1 MSANSANQIA
11 ANPIL
16 VEATRG
22 GMVES
27 FHRGRY
33 VVMKADGT
41 VVAEGGDID
50 ALMYPRSAIKPL
62 LAIPLVESGAAD
74 AFGLEDKHIALA
86 CSSHNGEE
94 EHAKTVAAWLE
105 KIGLSVDTLAC
116 APHYSLSLNAAIKQA
131 SDHVKLSKA
140 HNNCSGKHCGFLTT
154 AQHLGDDPEGYI
166 EEAHPVQQRLIR
178 ILEEMGDCDLSST
191 PRGIDGCGIPVIGM
205 RLRDLGLAMAR
216 MADPSGLAPKRIE
229 AIKRIRKGCAAAP
242 FMVAGTGRFC
252 TGIMEVCG
260 EDALVKVGAEGVYCA
275 AFPKQGL
282 GVALKIDDGTQRGA
296 EVAMG
301 AILRQHGVIDD
312 ARAETLKQYLTPVL
326 TNWAGKYAGDL
337 RPAF

>member
-1 MSANSANQIA
+1 MTEI

-22 GMVES
+22 TMVES

-41 VVAEGGDID
+41 VIEQGGDID

-62 LAIPLVESGAAD
+62 LAIALVESGAAA
-74 AFGLEDKHIALA
+74 AFDLEDQHIALA

-94 EHAKTVAAWLE
+94 RHAHTVAAWLD
-105 KIGLSVDTLAC
+105 KLGLSVDTLEC
-116 APHYSLSLNAAIKQA
+116 APHYSLRLASAIEQA
-131 SDHVKLSKA
+131 VDHVQLTRA
-140 HNNCSGKHCGFLTT
+140 HNNCSGKHSGFLTT
-154 AQHLGDDPEGYI
+154 VMHLGEDPTGYI
-166 EEAHPVQQRLIR
+166 NEAHPVQQRLIR
-178 ILEEMGDCDLSST
+178 ILEEMGDCDLSSA

-216 MADPSGLAPKRIE
+216 MADTSGLAPARAQ
-229 AIKRIRKGCAAAP
+229 AIARIRKGCAADP

-252 TGIMEVCG
+252 TKVMEVCG
-260 EDALVKVGAEGVYCA
+260 TDALVKVGAEGVYCA
-275 AFPKQGL
+275 AFPQQGL
-282 GVALKIDDGTQRGA
+282 GVALKIDDGAQRGA

-301 AILRQHGVIDD
+301 ALLRRHGVIDD
-312 ARAETLKQYLTPVL
+312 ARAETLKDYLTPVL
-326 TNWAGKYAGDL
+326 TNWAGKYAGDM

>member
-1 MSANSANQIA
+1 MSANAANQIA

-33 VVMKADGT
+33 VVMRADGT

-62 LAIPLVESGAAD
+62 LAIPLLESGAAD

-131 SDHVKLSKA
+131 SDHVTLSKA

-229 AIKRIRKGCAAAP
+229 AIKRIRKGCASAP

-312 ARAETLKQYLTPVL
+312 ARAETLKKYLTPVL

>member
-1 MSANSANQIA
+1 MTAPI

-16 VEATRG
+16 VETTRG
-22 GMVES
+22 SMVES

-41 VVAEGGDID
+41 VVAAGGDID

-74 AFGLEDKHIALA
+74 AFGLEDQHIALA

-94 EHAKTVAAWLE
+94 RHAQTVAAWLE
-105 KIGLSVDTLAC
+105 KIGLSVDALEC
-116 APHYSLSLNAAIKQA
+116 APHYSLSLNSAIKQA
-131 SDHVKLSKA
+131 ADHVTLTRA
-140 HNNCSGKHCGFLTT
+140 HNNCSGKHSGFLTT
-154 AQHLGDDPEGYI
+154 AQHLGDDPAGYI
-166 EEAHPVQQRLIR
+166 DEPHPVQQRLIR
-178 ILEEMGDCDLSST
+178 VLEDMGDCDLSST

-216 MADPSGLAPKRIE
+216 MADPSGLSDARR
-229 AIKRIRKGCAAAP
+229 AAVLRIRKACAADP
-242 FMVAGTGRFC
+242 FMVAGSGRFC
-252 TGIMEVCG
+252 TAIMEECG

-275 AFPKQGL
+275 AFPAAGL

-301 AILRQHGVIDD
+301 AILRQYGVIDD
-312 ARAETLKQYLTPVL
+312 ARAGVLQKYLTPVL

>member
-1 MSANSANQIA
+1 MSKSIA

-16 VEATRG
+16 AEATRG
-22 GMVES
+22 DMVES

-41 VVAEGGDID
+41 VVEQGGDID

-62 LAIPLVESGAAD
+62 LAIPLIESGAAD
-74 AFGLEDKHIALA
+74 AFDLEDKHIALA

-94 EHAKTVAAWLE
+94 EHAQTVKAWLE
-105 KIGLSVDTLAC
+105 NIGLSVDTLEC
-116 APHYSLSLNAAIKQA
+116 APHYSIHPPAGIKQA
-131 SDHVKLSKA
+131 GDQVALTKA
-140 HNNCSGKHCGFLTT
+140 HNNCSGKHSGFLST
-154 AQHLGDDPEGYI
+154 AAHLGEDPAGYI
-166 EEAHPVQQRLIR
+166 NEPHPVQQRLIKV
-178 ILEEMGDCDLSST
+178 LEEMGDCDLSAT

-205 RLRDLGLAMAR
+205 RLRDLGRAMAR
-216 MADPSGLAPKRIE
+216 MADPAGLDAKRID
-229 AIKRIRKGCAAAP
+229 AIKRIRKGCAGAP

-252 TGIMEVCG
+252 TAIMEECG

-301 AILRQHGVIDD
+301 AILRKHGVIDD
-312 ARAETLKQYLTPVL
+312 AKAEVLKKYLTPVL
-326 TNWAGKYAGDL
+326 TNWAGKYAGDM

>member
-1 MSANSANQIA
+1 MSQSIA

-22 GMVES
+22 DMVES

-33 VVMKADGT
+33 VVMTSDGT
-41 VVAEGGDID
+41 VVDQGGDID

-62 LAIPLVESGAAD
+62 LAIPFVESGAVE

-94 EHAKTVAAWLE
+94 EHAQTVKAWLE
-105 KIGLSVDTLAC
+105 KIGLSIDALEC
-116 APHYSLSLNAAIKQA
+116 APHYSLSSAAGIKQA
-131 SDHVKLSKA
+131 SDHVILTKA
-140 HNNCSGKHCGFLTT
+140 HNNCSGKHSGFLSTV
-154 AQHLGDDPEGYI
+154 QQLGEDPAGYI
-166 EEAHPVQQRLIR
+166 AESHPVQQRLIKV
-178 ILEEMGDCDLSST
+178 LEEMGDCDLSST

-216 MADPSGLAPKRIE
+216 MANPVGLDDKRID
-229 AIKRIRKGCAAAP
+229 AIKRIRKGCANAP

-252 TGIMEVCG
+252 TGIMEECG
-260 EDALVKVGAEGVYCA
+260 EYALVKVGAEGVYCA

-301 AILRQHGVIDD
+301 AILRKHGVIDGTK
-312 ARAETLKQYLTPVL
+312 AEVLKKYLTPVL

>member
-1 MSANSANQIA
+1 MTQA

-22 GMVES
+22 DMVES

-41 VVAEGGDID
+41 VIDQGGDID

-62 LAIPLVESGAAD
+62 LAIPFLESGAVE

-94 EHAKTVAAWLE
+94 EHAQTVKAWLE
-105 KIGLSVDTLAC
+105 KIGFSVDTLEC
-116 APHYSLSLNAAIKQA
+116 APHYSLSAAAGIKQA
-131 SDHVKLSKA
+131 ADHVTLTKA
-140 HNNCSGKHCGFLTT
+140 HNNCSGKHSGFLSTI
-154 AQHLGDDPEGYI
+154 AHLGEDPKGYI
-166 EEAHPVQQRLIR
+166 EEAHPEQQRLIKV
-178 ILEEMGDCDLSST
+178 LEEMGDCDLSST

-216 MADPSGLAPKRIE
+216 MADPAGLDPKRIE
-229 AIKRIRKGCAAAP
+229 AIKRIRKGCANAP

-252 TGIMEVCG
+252 TGIMEECG

-301 AILRQHGVIDD
+301 GLLRKHGVIDD
-312 ARAETLKQYLTPVL
+312 AKAEILKNYLTPVL

>member
-1 MSANSANQIA
+1 MCSSDLSHA

-22 GMVES
+22 SMVES

-74 AFGLEDKHIALA
+74 AFKLEDKHIALA

-94 EHAKTVAAWLE
+94 EHATTVKAWLE
-105 KIGLSVDTLAC
+105 HIGLSVETLEC
-116 APHYSLSLNAAIKQA
+116 APHYSIHPPAGIKQA
-131 SDHVKLSKA
+131 GDQVTLTKA
-140 HNNCSGKHCGFLTT
+140 HNNCSGKHSGFLTT
-154 AQHLGDDPEGYI
+154 AQHLGDTPAGYI
-166 EEAHPVQQRLIR
+166 NESHPVQQRLIKV
-178 ILEEMGDCDLSST
+178 LEEMGDCDLSST

-216 MADPSGLAPKRIE
+216 MADPSGLDAKRIE

-252 TGIMEVCG
+252 TGIMEECG

-275 AFPKQGL
+275 ALDRKS
-282 GVALKIDDGTQRGA
+282 V
-296 EVAMG
+296 V
-301 AILRQHGVIDD
+301 
-312 ARAETLKQYLTPVL
+312 
-326 TNWAGKYAGDL
+326 
-337 RPAF
+337 

>member
-1 MSANSANQIA
+1 MSQP

-41 VVAEGGDID
+41 VIEQGGDID

-62 LAIPLVESGAAD
+62 LALPLIESGAAD
-74 AFGLEDKHIALA
+74 AFALEDKHIALA

-94 EHAKTVAAWLE
+94 QHAQTVAAWLE
-105 KIGLSVDTLAC
+105 KIGLSVDALEC
-116 APHYSLSLNAAIKQA
+116 APHYSLSLNSAIKQA
-131 SDHVKLSKA
+131 ADHVKLTKA
-140 HNNCSGKHCGFLTT
+140 HNNCSGKHSGFLST
-154 AQHLGDDPEGYI
+154 AMHLGEDPKGYI
-166 EEAHPVQQRLIR
+166 DEAHPVQQRLIR
-178 ILEEMGDCDLSST
+178 VLEEMGDCDLSST

-216 MADPSGLAPKRIE
+216 MADPADLSPERQNAVERV
-229 AIKRIRKGCAAAP
+229 RKGCATAP

-252 TGIMEVCG
+252 TAIMEECG

-282 GVALKIDDGTQRGA
+282 GVALKVDDGAQRGA

-301 AILRQHGVIDD
+301 ALLRRHGVIDD
-312 ARAETLKQYLTPVL
+312 ARAEKLKAHLTPVL
-326 TNWAGKYAGDL
+326 TNWAGKYAGDM

>member
-1 MSANSANQIA
+1 MTQSIA

-22 GMVES
+22 EMVES

-41 VVAEGGDID
+41 VVDQGGDID

-62 LAIPLVESGAAD
+62 LAIPFVESGAVE
-74 AFGLEDKHIALA
+74 AFGLEDKHVALA

-94 EHAKTVAAWLE
+94 EHAQTVKAWLE
-105 KIGLSVDTLAC
+105 KLGLSVDTLEC
-116 APHYSLSLNAAIKQA
+116 APHYSLSAAAGIKQA
-131 SDHVKLSKA
+131 SDHVTLTKA
-140 HNNCSGKHCGFLTT
+140 HNNCSGKHSGFLSTIV
-154 AQHLGDDPEGYI
+154 QMGEDPKGYI
-166 EEAHPVQQRLIR
+166 EEAHPAQQRLIR
-178 ILEEMGDCDLSST
+178 VLEEMGDCDLSST

-216 MADPSGLAPKRIE
+216 MADPAGLDEKRIA
-229 AIKRIRKGCAAAP
+229 AIKRIRKGCANAP

-252 TGIMEVCG
+252 TGIMEECG

-301 AILRQHGVIDD
+301 ALLRKHDVIDD
-312 ARAETLKQYLTPVL
+312 AKAEILKNYLTPVL

>member
-1 MSANSANQIA
+1 MSPA

-22 GMVES
+22 AMVES

-33 VVMKADGT
+33 VVMKSDGT
-41 VVAEGGDID
+41 VVDQGGDID

-62 LAIPLVESGAAD
+62 LAIPLIESGAAD
-74 AFGLEDKHIALA
+74 AFALEDKHIALA

-94 EHAKTVAAWLE
+94 EHAQTVKAWLE
-105 KIGLSVDTLAC
+105 KIGLSVETLEC
-116 APHYSLSLNAAIKQA
+116 APHYSLSAAAGIKQA
-131 SDHVKLSKA
+131 SGHVTLTKA
-140 HNNCSGKHCGFLTT
+140 HNNCSGKHSGFLSTS
-154 AQHLGDDPEGYI
+154 QHLGEDPKGYI
-166 EEAHPVQQRLIR
+166 EESHPVQQRLIKV
-178 ILEEMGDCDLSST
+178 LEDMGDCDLSQS

-216 MADPSGLAPKRIE
+216 MADPAGLDVARID
-229 AIKRIRKGCAAAP
+229 AIKRIRRACANAP

-252 TGIMEVCG
+252 TGVMEECG

-301 AILRQHGVIDD
+301 AILRKHGVIDD
-312 ARAETLKQYLTPVL
+312 TRAEKLKNYLTPVL

>member
-1 MSANSANQIA
+1 MSQSIA

-22 GMVES
+22 DMVES

-41 VVAEGGDID
+41 VIEQGGDID

-62 LAIPLVESGAAD
+62 LAIPLIESGAAD

-94 EHAKTVAAWLE
+94 EHARTVKAWLE
-105 KIGLSVDTLAC
+105 NIGLSVDTLEC
-116 APHYSLSLNAAIKQA
+116 APHYSIHPPAGIKQA
-131 SDHVKLSKA
+131 GDQITLTKA
-140 HNNCSGKHCGFLTT
+140 HNNCSGKHSGFLST
-154 AQHLGDDPEGYI
+154 AQHLGEAPAGYI
-166 EEAHPVQQRLIR
+166 NEPHPVQQRLIKV
-178 ILEEMGDCDLSST
+178 LEEMGDCDLSST

-205 RLRDLGLAMAR
+205 RLLDLGLAMAR
-216 MADPSGLAPKRIE
+216 MADPAGLSETRID
-229 AIKRIRKGCAAAP
+229 AIKRIRKGCAQAP

-252 TGIMEVCG
+252 TGIMEECG

-301 AILRQHGVIDD
+301 AILRKHGVIDD
-312 ARAETLKQYLTPVL
+312 AKAEVLKKYLTPVL
-326 TNWAGKYAGDL
+326 TNWAGKYAGDM

>member
-1 MSANSANQIA
+1 MMSHA

-22 GMVES
+22 SMVES

-74 AFGLEDKHIALA
+74 AFKLEDKHIALA

-94 EHAKTVAAWLE
+94 EHATTVKAWLE
-105 KIGLSVDTLAC
+105 HIGLSVETLEC
-116 APHYSLSLNAAIKQA
+116 APHYSIHPPAGIKQA
-131 SDHVKLSKA
+131 GDQVTLTKA
-140 HNNCSGKHCGFLTT
+140 HNNCSGKHSGFLTT
-154 AQHLGDDPEGYI
+154 AQHLGDTPAGYI
-166 EEAHPVQQRLIR
+166 NESHPVQQRLIKV
-178 ILEEMGDCDLSST
+178 LEEMGDCDLSST

-216 MADPSGLAPKRIE
+216 MADPSGLDAKRIE

-252 TGIMEVCG
+252 TGIMEECG

-312 ARAETLKQYLTPVL
+312 AKAETLKKYLTPVL

>member
-1 MSANSANQIA
+1 MSHA

-22 GMVES
+22 EMVES

-33 VVMKADGT
+33 VVMKSDGT
-41 VVAEGGDID
+41 VVDQGGDID

-74 AFGLEDKHIALA
+74 AFKLEDKHIALA

-94 EHAKTVAAWLE
+94 QHANTVKAWLE
-105 KIGLSVDTLAC
+105 NIGLSVDTLEC
-116 APHYSLSLNAAIKQA
+116 APHYSIHPPAAIKQA
-131 SDHVKLSKA
+131 SGQVTLTKA
-140 HNNCSGKHCGFLTT
+140 HNNCSGKHSGFLTT
-154 AQHLGDDPEGYI
+154 AQHLGDDPAGYI
-166 EEAHPVQQRLIR
+166 NEAHPVQQRLIKV
-178 ILEEMGDCDLSST
+178 LEEMGDCDLSST

-205 RLRDLGLAMAR
+205 RLRDLGLAMGR
-216 MADPSGLAPKRIE
+216 MADPSGLDAKRAD

-252 TGIMEVCG
+252 TGIMEECG

-301 AILRQHGVIDD
+301 ALLRKHGVIDD
-312 ARAETLKQYLTPVL
+312 AQAETLKKYLTPVL